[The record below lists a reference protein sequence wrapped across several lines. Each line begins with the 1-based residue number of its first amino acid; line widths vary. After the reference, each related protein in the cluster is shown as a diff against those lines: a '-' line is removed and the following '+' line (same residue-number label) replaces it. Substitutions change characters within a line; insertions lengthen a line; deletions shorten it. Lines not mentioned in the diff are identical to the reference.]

1 MSGPRFRTTLGVG
14 RGGGIGGR
22 IAGSIFSLV
31 FMAIGLAVT
40 VLFAMALLKGVV
52 AWTWDASECRV
63 ESAAVDDLLFSLPH
77 EQAAVETTPYR
88 LAVAY
93 QWERDGRVFRGDHV
107 GSPSQY
113 STRSAAEK
121 ALAKFPAGGTVR
133 CYVDPDDPTQ
143 ASLRRGRLWMLLLL
157 GFPLI
162 FVAFGVFG
170 LVASWRGGRSDGAA
184 AGSPAVPR
192 SLRSRAGGRGCAVA
206 AFGLFALFG
215 AGFLLPFAIPAKRLV
230 ASGGWERV
238 PADILWSGVGVHSGD
253 DNDTYS
259 VDVLYEYEHGG
270 RHHRSNRYGLSG
282 GSSSGRAGKEE
293 AVARLPA
300 GARVDA
306 WVDPRE
312 PSSAVLDRSLGWFMW
327 FSLLPLVFLAI
338 GVGGMA
344 FTLRAGKGGAV
355 TPLAWLP
362 KEGRDAAAPPAPAL
376 DGGTA
381 WSDGMARVG
390 LAQLPE
396 GPITI
401 AMSKS
406 RWGGFLGL
414 LFFTLVWNGIVGT
427 AIWAIARE
435 GKLGHDGCATAFV
448 AVFAFFGALMLIS
461 LPGKFLSL
469 FNPRPTLT
477 LSAPPAP
484 GVPVAVAWRFEGA
497 ASRLARVTI
506 LFEGRE
512 EATYRRGTDT
522 VTDRREFARLV
533 LLDTRDAAQIAGGET
548 LLALPA
554 DTMHSFQSSHNKV
567 VWSLKLHGEIARWPD
582 IDDDAVVTVYPTS
595 LLPGAPRTPSRGGP

>member
-1 MSGPRFRTTLGVG
+1 MSPKFRTTLKVG
-14 RGGGIGGR
+14 RDGGIGGR
-22 IAGSIFSLV
+22 IAGTIFSLV

-77 EQAAVETTPYR
+77 AEAAVEKTPYR

-113 STRSAAEK
+113 STLGKAEK
-121 ALAKFPAGGTVR
+121 ALAKFPAGRTVR

-162 FVAFGVFG
+162 FVAFGVAG
-170 LVASWRGGRSDGAA
+170 LVASWKGARGGAATPGAPA
-184 AGSPAVPR
+184 APR
-192 SLRSRAGGRGCAVA
+192 SLRGTTGGRGCAVV

-215 AGFLLPFAIPAKRLV
+215 AGFLLPFAFPATRLV
-230 ASGGWERV
+230 ASRGWERV
-238 PADILWSGVGVHSGD
+238 PADVLWSGVGVHSGD

-270 RHHRSNRYGLSG
+270 RRHRSNRYSFST
-282 GSSSGRAGKEE
+282 GSSSGRGGKEE
-293 AVARLPA
+293 VVARLPR

-306 WVDPRE
+306 WVDPGE
-312 PSSAVLDRSLGWFMW
+312 PSSAVLERTVGWFLW
-327 FSLLPLVFLAI
+327 FALLPLVFLAI

-344 FTLRAGKGGAV
+344 FTLRSGRSRSA
-355 TPLAWLP
+355 PLAWLP
-362 KEGRDAAAPPAPAL
+362 KEGRDASAGEPMPAGDVSWPEGA
-376 DGGTA
+376 
-381 WSDGMARVG
+381 ARVG
-390 LAQLPE
+390 LPQVPL
-396 GPITI
+396 GPTVI

-406 RWGGFLGL
+406 RWGGFLA
-414 LFFTLVWNGIVGT
+414 LFFFSLVWNGIVGV
-427 AIWAIARE
+427 AIWAIVRE
-435 GKLGHDGCATAFV
+435 GKFGQDGCATAFV
-448 AVFAFFGALMLIS
+448 CVFAFVGALLLIS

-484 GVPVAVAWRFEGA
+484 GVPVALSWRFDGA
-497 ASRLARVTI
+497 TSRLSRVTI
-506 LFEGRE
+506 LLEGRE

-533 LLDTRDAAQIAGGET
+533 LLDTTDASQIAGGET

-554 DTMHSFQSSHNKV
+554 ETMHSFESAHNKV

-582 IDDDAVVTVYPTS
+582 IDDDTVVTVYPAA
-595 LLPGAPRTPSRGGP
+595 LLPGASRTVSRGGP